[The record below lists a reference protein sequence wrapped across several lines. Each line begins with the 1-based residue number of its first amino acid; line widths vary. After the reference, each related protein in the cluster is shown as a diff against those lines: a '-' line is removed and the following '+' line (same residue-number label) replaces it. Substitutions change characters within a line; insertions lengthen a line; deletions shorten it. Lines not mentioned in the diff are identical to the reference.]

1 MDNSRLSGSSNMND
15 LEAQACH
22 FSLEDK
28 ELPTLLPEQPG
39 VYLFTDA
46 KGTVIYVGKAKSLRK
61 RLLSYLNPG
70 RATPGKTVFMLARAR
85 GLEIIKT
92 ATEQEAFL
100 LESNLI
106 KKHIPRYNVV
116 LRDDK
121 RYPALALDLK
131 ADYPRIRIVRR
142 IKKDGSLYFGP
153 FSSAAAV
160 RGTLKALDRIFPI
173 RKCKGDAPKKRARPC
188 INFEMGRCLGP
199 CALDVPPNIYAEV
212 VEKARLFLEGRKKEL
227 MKILQSDMERAADSL
242 DFERAARL
250 RDQIHALRQTSE
262 RQDVS
267 SPALMDEDVIGLAS
281 EGSAVQIAVLS
292 VRNGSVV
299 GSRSYRIRNP
309 AQSEKEALESFL
321 KQYYREAPFIP
332 PRILVSTP
340 LDEAPSIAE
349 WFSALAGKKV
359 KIMTPSR
366 GEGRRLTAMAIANAK
381 GFLEAGRERMEN
393 EALIQLKE
401 ILNLKDT
408 PSDLEAVDISTFAGR
423 QAVGAMVSFREG
435 KKNPAGYRN
444 YKIKTVEGVDDYAMM
459 AEVIKRRLKE
469 GPMPDVLI
477 VDGGRGHLETVGR
490 VIKEA
495 GVEPPGL
502 IAVAK
507 PEGDE
512 KDAKVYLLGRKNP
525 LAIDPRCAAMM
536 MLLRIRDKVHRRAV
550 TFHRALRAKKL
561 RESELDLIP
570 GLGPKRKRILLTAF
584 GSARAVFEADKQ
596 SVQGLP
602 GIGKHVADKIE
613 EYARLKGLH
622 RE

>member
-1 MDNSRLSGSSNMND
+1 MDNSHFKDIRDMKD
-15 LEAQACH
+15 LEAQVFH
-22 FSLEDK
+22 FSLEEK
-28 ELPTLLPEQPG
+28 ELPSLLPERPG
-39 VYLFTDA
+39 VYLFMDA
-46 KGTVIYVGKAKSLRK
+46 KGTVVYVSKAKSLKK
-61 RLLSYLNPG
+61 RLLSYLKPG
-70 RATPGKTVFMLARAR
+70 RMTSGKTSFMLARAKD
-85 GLEIIKT
+85 LEIITT

-106 KKHIPRYNVV
+106 KKHMPRYNVV

-121 RYPALALDLK
+121 RYPALALDVQT
-131 ADYPRIRIVRR
+131 AYPRVRIVRR

-199 CALDVPPNIYAEV
+199 CAMDVPIAVYAEV
-212 VEKARLFLEGRKKEL
+212 VEKVKLFLEGRKKDL
-227 MKILQSDMERAADSL
+227 IKALQSEMEKAAESL

-250 RDQIHALRQTSE
+250 RDQIHAISQTSE

-267 SPALMDEDVIGLAS
+267 SPTLMDEDVIALAS
-281 EGSAVQIAVLS
+281 EGSAVQIAMLS
-292 VRNGSVV
+292 VRKGSVV
-299 GSRSYRIRNP
+299 GSRSYRIKNP
-309 AQSEKEALESFL
+309 AQSEKEALESFV
-321 KQYYREAPFIP
+321 KQFYKDAPFIP
-332 PRILVSTP
+332 PRILVSMP
-340 LDEAPSIAE
+340 LDEATSISE

-359 KIMTPSR
+359 RIINPLR
-366 GEGRRLTAMAIANAK
+366 GEGRRLTAMALANAK
-381 GFLEAGRERMEN
+381 GMLAAGRESIEN
-393 EALIQLKE
+393 EGLQQLRE

-408 PSDLEAVDISTFAGR
+408 PSDLEAVDISTLAGR
-423 QAVGAMVSFREG
+423 QAVGAIVSLRDG
-435 KKNPAGYRN
+435 RKNLGGYRN

-459 AEVIKRRLKE
+459 AEVIKRRLKD

-490 VIKEA
+490 VIREA

-507 PEGDE
+507 PDADE

-536 MLLRIRDKVHRRAV
+536 LLLRMRDEVHRRAV
-550 TFHRALRAKKL
+550 SFHRALRAKKL

-584 GSARAVFEADKQ
+584 GSARAVFDADEQ

-602 GIGKHVADKIE
+602 GIGKHVAERIKQ
-613 EYARLKGLH
+613 YAHMKGLH